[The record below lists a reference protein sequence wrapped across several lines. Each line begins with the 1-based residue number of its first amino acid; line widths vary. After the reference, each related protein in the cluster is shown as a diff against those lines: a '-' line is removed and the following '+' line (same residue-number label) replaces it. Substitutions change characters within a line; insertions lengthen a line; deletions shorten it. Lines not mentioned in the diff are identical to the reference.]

1 MHAQPARARRLV
13 RGGSEG
19 VAMTATEHVVSTEQ
33 RTYHFGPELA
43 PVATVEPGDL
53 VLFETLDASS
63 GRVPG
68 GMDVL
73 EYTRVRDPNRVNPA
87 TGPVAVRG
95 AAPGDALRVEILEI
109 ELGDVGWARLTPGAG
124 VMRDEI
130 DETVGT
136 LFRRQGDEL
145 VCRSDGRADG
155 LRFPTRPMVG
165 VIGTCPAEGRYP
177 TGGLG
182 PHGGNLDF
190 NDMTVGTVAHLPV
203 WVPGGLLALGDVHA
217 SMGDG
222 EVSGTAVEICARV
235 RVRVELERG
244 AGLARPWYETGSFW
258 MSWGA
263 AADLEDAVRQAVA
276 QMASLLEERLGV
288 SRREAF
294 LLVTARGDV
303 RIGQSARCGIDQ
315 TARVLFPKLRR

>member
-1 MHAQPARARRLV
+1 
-13 RGGSEG
+13 
-19 VAMTATEHVVSTEQ
+19 MTSTK
-33 RTYHFGPELA
+33 RVISTDHLTYHFGPDLQ
-43 PVATVEPGDL
+43 PVATIEPGDVVTL
-53 VLFETLDASS
+53 ETLDASS

-87 TGPVAVRG
+87 TGPIAVRG
-95 AAPGDALRVEILEI
+95 AEPGDELRVEILGI
-109 ELGDVGWARLTPGAG
+109 ELGDVGWARLTPGSG
-124 VMRDEI
+124 VMRDELT
-130 DETVGT
+130 EPVGMI
-136 LFRRQGDEL
+136 FRRDGDEL
-145 VCRSDGRADG
+145 VCPNG
-155 LRFPTRPMVG
+155 LRLPTRPMVG
-165 VIGTCPAEGRYP
+165 VIGTCPSEGRYP

-203 WVPGGLLALGDVHA
+203 WLPGGLFALGDVHA

-235 RVRVELERG
+235 RIRIDLVKG
-244 AGLARPWYETGSFW
+244 TGLARPWYETGTSW
-258 MSWGA
+258 MAWGTA
-263 AADLEDAVRQAVA
+263 PDLEDAVRIAVA
-276 QMASLLEERLGV
+276 HMASLLEEQLGV
-288 SRREAF
+288 TRTEAF

-315 TARVLFPKLRR
+315 TARVLFPKLARP